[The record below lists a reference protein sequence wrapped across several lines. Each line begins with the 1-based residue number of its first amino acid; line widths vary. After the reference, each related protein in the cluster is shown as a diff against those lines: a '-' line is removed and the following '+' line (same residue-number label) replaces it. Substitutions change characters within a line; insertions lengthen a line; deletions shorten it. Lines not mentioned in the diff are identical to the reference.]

1 MCSTS
6 DQGEMNVNYD
16 NEDTETDIFFA
27 KHRQDW
33 QEMEMF
39 RWDRDSIIIIVK
51 MKQLITMMYQ
61 DEHN

>member
-1 MCSTS
+1 
-6 DQGEMNVNYD
+6 MNVNYD
-16 NEDTETDIFFA
+16 NNNEDTKTDIFFA
-27 KHRQDW
+27 KNRQDW
-33 QEMEMF
+33 PEMKMF